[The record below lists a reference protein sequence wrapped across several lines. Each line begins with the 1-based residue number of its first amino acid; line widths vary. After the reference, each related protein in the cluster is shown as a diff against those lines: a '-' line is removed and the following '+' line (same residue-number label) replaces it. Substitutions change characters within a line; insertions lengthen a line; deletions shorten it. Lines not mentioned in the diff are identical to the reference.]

1 MRPPQYLS
9 DLPRRRQGQ
18 RAQGGRH
25 AARPLSGH
33 RGQGEHPESSH
44 AHHGHGQDGGGR
56 GGAEWTRGRKVSADD
71 LQLMLL
77 SLLEQHPSH
86 GYELIKALGNLSNGY
101 YTPSPGMVYP
111 ALTYLE
117 ELGQATVEREGSKK
131 RYHLAPDGLARLQA
145 HREHVDLLLEK
156 LRHIGRRMEW
166 MRQAW
171 SGEPRQIGPQ
181 GEDLATGWVQEYVDA
196 HKALRHALLKTS
208 SASPAE
214 QRRVAE
220 ILRQAVQAITDPACP

>member
-9 DLPRRRQGQ
+9 DLPRRRLG
-18 RAQGGRH
+18 RPAQGGRH
-25 AARPLSGH
+25 AARPLAGH
-33 RGQGEHPESSH
+33 RGQATGPESG
-44 AHHGHGQDGGGR
+44 HGHGHGHDGGR
-56 GGAEWTRGRKVSADD
+56 GGAEWTRGRKVGADD
-71 LQLMLL
+71 LQLLLL

-86 GYELIKALGNLSNGY
+86 GYELIKALSTLSNSY

-156 LRHIGRRMEW
+156 LRHIGRKMEW
-166 MRQAW
+166 MRQVW
-171 SGEPRQIGPQ
+171 SGEPRQTGPQ

-196 HKALRHALLKTS
+196 HKALRQALLKTS
-208 SASPAE
+208 SAAPAE
-214 QRRVAE
+214 QRRVAD